1 MGGTAPRS
9 LCLGGELPIP
19 LRGAAIRSPT
29 VDQKPTR
36 RETHSISTHPWTETR
51 SLGWLLPHLPPPTTD
66 GPAYTAPPQW
76 TTLIPPLT
84 QDRLRRGQIETEAYF
99 LAAFL
104 TVLDVF
110 EKLFPV
116 ASAHVVALSSSKAAH
131 LCSIGACGPVFEWP
145 TIQPEPCQCVHHPEV
160 TPAPISSAP
169 VKGTRFI
176 RGGELR
182 RVGQRWHG
190 GRATGRRGVR

>member
-84 QDRLRRGQIETEAYF
+84 LAEAPKVMNTTENPATNERDDPNRPARGCC
-99 LAAFL
+99 
-104 TVLDVF
+104 
-110 EKLFPV
+110 PCRN
-116 ASAHVVALSSSKAAH
+116 
-131 LCSIGACGPVFEWP
+131 CSI
-145 TIQPEPCQCVHHPEV
+145 
-160 TPAPISSAP
+160 PIPDSME
-169 VKGTRFI
+169 T
-176 RGGELR
+176 
-182 RVGQRWHG
+182 
-190 GRATGRRGVR
+190 

>member
-84 QDRLRRGQIETEAYF
+84 VVRG
-99 LAAFL
+99 
-104 TVLDVF
+104 
-110 EKLFPV
+110 P
-116 ASAHVVALSSSKAAH
+116 
-131 LCSIGACGPVFEWP
+131 
-145 TIQPEPCQCVHHPEV
+145 
-160 TPAPISSAP
+160 SSAP
-169 VKGTRFI
+169 KRADCALSDKTRRI
-176 RGGELR
+176 AR
-182 RVGQRWHG
+182 QRLLPRTPSG
-190 GRATGRRGVR
+190 